1 MFSLFLV
8 QMIQAEIKV
17 ATLLAEN
24 NIPSAFAD
32 KLNKI
37 FPNIAKEYRTTETK
51 KKTCILNKSLAPYFL
66 QETVGAMKNEYCL
79 QMGQMIQI

>member
-24 NIPSAFAD
+24 NILLAFAD
-32 KLNKI
+32 KLSKI
-37 FPNIAKEYRTTETK
+37 FPNIAKEYRTAET